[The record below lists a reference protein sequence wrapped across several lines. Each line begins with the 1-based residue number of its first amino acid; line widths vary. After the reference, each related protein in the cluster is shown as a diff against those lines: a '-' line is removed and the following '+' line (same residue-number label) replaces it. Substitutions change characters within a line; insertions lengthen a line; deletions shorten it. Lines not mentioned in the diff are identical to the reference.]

1 MILMKKMKK
10 NLNLIII
17 SLSVLAI
24 ALLVMLIINSAE
36 HFNDKGGKSSNKSN
50 KSNNS
55 KPKLT
60 RSSSFEK
67 SKRNELYICDNC
79 KCHKTDAGTLCGK
92 KDRLTGDFHKCKSDC
107 KQCDGC
113 YGADSDD
120 LIGDAGFKTVEPES
134 NLSNVIIDSVKKLR
148 RVVGS
153 K

>member
-1 MILMKKMKK
+1 MILMKKMINK
-10 NLNLIII
+10 LNLIVI
-17 SLSVLAI
+17 SLTVLSI
-24 ALLVMLIINSAE
+24 ALLIMLIINSTE
-36 HFNDKGGKSSNKSN
+36 HFNDKGGRSSNKSN
-50 KSNNS
+50 
-55 KPKLT
+55 PKLT
-60 RSSSFEK
+60 RSSTFKK
-67 SKRNELYICDNC
+67 SKRNELYTCDNC

-134 NLSNVIIDSVKKLR
+134 NLSNVIINSVNKLR
-148 RVVGS
+148 RVVIS